1 MAGSLVSD
9 DELKTLLVDQ
19 MELVDAAE
27 FEKAQQMSSMSV
39 YPGECAGRTITL
51 QSSAS
56 PISSEALMP
65 GRPAGL
71 PRRGRLARRGRP

>member
-27 FEKAQQMSSMSV
+27 FEKAQ
-39 YPGECAGRTITL
+39 
-51 QSSAS
+51 
-56 PISSEALMP
+56 
-65 GRPAGL
+65 
-71 PRRGRLARRGRP
+71 